1 MKKLFSI
8 VMLLLLMGITFASCT
23 SPTSSAELNTNS
35 LDISVVNSQL
45 KIHNNSDR
53 TAYLFVVE
61 RGYAAAINWA
71 IHFGEP
77 NISANGVKYIDL
89 SKIASGQNNVKPGDE
104 VIVYFWDDTNKS
116 NTEVFNKIVK
126 L

>member
-1 MKKLFSI
+1 MKKLFNI
-8 VMLLLLMGITFASCT
+8 VMLLVMGITITSCT
-23 SPTSSAELNTNS
+23 SPTSPAALNNES
-35 LDISVVNSQL
+35 LNISVVNSQL
-45 KIHNNSDR
+45 KIQNNSDE
-53 TAYLFVVE
+53 TAYLFLVE